1 VIVVGIALA
10 LILMHS
16 IARLE
21 DGPDA
26 AGSTLM
32 TDLLLFALCLAG
44 VIHAKRKREEESDD

>member
-44 VIHAKRKREEESDD
+44 AIHAKRKREEESDD